1 MSVAGEE
8 RTAMAWTEERVE
20 TLKKLWADGL
30 SASQIAKQL
39 GGVTRNAVIGKV
51 HRLGLS
57 GRAAPSRP
65 TRRPAPQRPAA
76 RKAKPAAAAQ
86 AKTQPTASPK
96 PSPVR
101 EIKAAAP
108 AQPVAPK
115 EAQRL
120 PSGEYATVLTLR
132 EGMCKW
138 PIGDPA
144 DTEFRFC
151 GRHSGVGNAY
161 CEAHA
166 QMAYQPQAKRR
177 RKPSDDARAVL
188 DSLQSARRVNF

>member
-1 MSVAGEE
+1 
-8 RTAMAWTEERVE
+8 MAWTEERVE

-65 TRRPAPQRPAA
+65 VRRPVARPAA
-76 RKAKPAAAAQ
+76 ARAPRPAAAA
-86 AKTQPTASPK
+86 APAPR
-96 PSPVR
+96 VR
-101 EIKAAAP
+101 ADAAAEPVP
-108 AQPVAPK
+108 APAPVQTLPAPVDAK
-115 EAQRL
+115 RMAN
-120 PSGEYATVLTLR
+120 GEYATVLTLR

-138 PIGDPA
+138 PIGDPSDA
-144 DTEFRFC
+144 EFRFC
-151 GRHSGVGNAY
+151 GRSTRPGGAY

-166 QMAYQPQAKRR
+166 QMAYQPQAKRK
-177 RKPSDDARAVL
+177 RKPTDDARAVL
-188 DSLQSARRVNF
+188 DSLQGMRRANF

>member
-1 MSVAGEE
+1 
-8 RTAMAWTEERVE
+8 MAWTEERVE

-65 TRRPAPQRPAA
+65 ARRPAPKPAPRPRTQPAA
-76 RKAKPAAAAQ
+76 PV
-86 AKTQPTASPK
+86 AKTKTVSPTPA
-96 PSPVR
+96 PVER
-101 EIKAAAP
+101 AAAP
-108 AQPVAPK
+108 APV
-115 EAQRL
+115 EAERL
-120 PSGEYATVLTLR
+120 ASGEYATVLTLKDS
-132 EGMCKW
+132 MCKW

-144 DTEFRFC
+144 DTTFRFC
-151 GRHSGVGNAY
+151 GRRSGPGHAY
-161 CEAHA
+161 CDAHS
-166 QMAYQPQAKRR
+166 QMAYQPQAKRK

-188 DSLQSARRVNF
+188 DSLAGARKVNF

>member
-1 MSVAGEE
+1 
-8 RTAMAWTEERVE
+8 MAWTDERVE

-65 TRRPAPQRPAA
+65 TRRISTPKLATRPRTATVPAQGSEKIKSANGSTPAP
-76 RKAKPAAAAQ
+76 
-86 AKTQPTASPK
+86 
-96 PSPVR
+96 VR
-101 EIKAAAP
+101 AP
-108 AQPVAPK
+108 APAPVPV
-115 EAQRL
+115 EPHVL
-120 PSGEYATVLTLR
+120 PSGDYATVLTLR

-138 PIGDPA
+138 PVGDPA
-144 DTEFRFC
+144 DASFRFC
-151 GRHSGVGNAY
+151 GHKTTPGQAY

-166 QMAYQPQAKRR
+166 QMAYQPQAKRK
-177 RKPSDDARAVL
+177 RKPTDDARAVL
-188 DSLQSARRVNF
+188 DSLASGRRMNF

>member
-1 MSVAGEE
+1 
-8 RTAMAWTEERVE
+8 MAWTEDRVE
-20 TLKKLWADGL
+20 TLKKLWGDGL
-30 SASQIAKQL
+30 SASQIAKHL

-65 TRRPAPQRPAA
+65 ARRPAPQRPAA
-76 RKAKPAAAAQ
+76 PRKAKPAAPVTAKAQ
-86 AKTQPTASPK
+86 AEPAPAA
-96 PSPVR
+96 PSGVR

-108 AQPVAPK
+108 RPAAPQ

-138 PIGDPA
+138 PLGDPA
-144 DTEFRFC
+144 KTEFRFC
-151 GRHSGVGNAY
+151 GRRSGVGNAY

-166 QMAYQPQAKRR
+166 EMAYQPQAKRK

-188 DSLQSARRVNF
+188 DSLQGARRVNF

>member
-1 MSVAGEE
+1 MSVTGEE
-8 RTAMAWTEERVE
+8 RTAMAWTDERVE
-20 TLKKLWADGL
+20 TLKKLWTDGL

-65 TRRPAPQRPAA
+65 ARHPAPQRSAA
-76 RKAKPAAAAQ
+76 PRKAKPAAAVAAAAQ
-86 AKTQPTASPK
+86 PAAPSA

-101 EIKAAAP
+101 EIKAAVPARAP
-108 AQPVAPK
+108 Q
-115 EAQRL
+115 EAKRL

-138 PIGDPA
+138 PLGDPA
-144 DTEFRFC
+144 GTEFRFC
-151 GRHSGVGNAY
+151 GRNSGVGNAY
-161 CEAHA
+161 CDAHA
-166 QMAYQPQAKRR
+166 EMAYQPQAKRK
-177 RKPSDDARAVL
+177 RKPTDDARAVL
-188 DSLQSARRVNF
+188 DSLQGARRMNF

>member
-1 MSVAGEE
+1 
-8 RTAMAWTEERVE
+8 MAWTEDRVE

-57 GRAAPSRP
+57 GRAAPSQP
-65 TRRPAPQRPAA
+65 TRRPAPQRTA
-76 RKAKPAAAAQ
+76 RKAKPAPAA
-86 AKTQPTASPK
+86 AKTQPAASPK

-101 EIKAAAP
+101 EIKTATASAKP
-108 AQPVAPK
+108 AAPK

-138 PIGDPA
+138 PIGDPG

-151 GRHSGVGNAY
+151 GRHSGIGNAY

-166 QMAYQPQAKRR
+166 EMAYQPQAKRK
-177 RKPSDDARAVL
+177 RKPTDDARAVL